1 MFACAQTCHTVIQEE
16 LKQLE
21 SGVCSTTCAL
31 ASARA
36 RHLDLLAARKQL
48 THQCTSSAAA
58 LEAVVT
64 VSRLLPSGSA
74 PVPQASPVGQDTS
87 AAAEATATLPHV
99 HLSTDARAAVTTIP
113 YQRSSSGVLF
123 GRIGAQ
129 VPPPLSSFAFHRAI
143 SIHHL
148 EQDVSSTFSDS
159 LELSVFNFNCRHSA
173 GQFQAAEAARC
184 GCGVS
189 DIAWYS
195 YTQIKVTD
203 DCPPEISTSKDE
215 ESGSLDGKM
224 LSFSTTFNSGP
235 CVASFLLMY
244 LHISLYN
251 MLATEVVQNQEDSR
265 AGTLQ

>member
-87 AAAEATATLPHV
+87 AAATATLPHV
-99 HLSTDARAAVTTIP
+99 PLSTDARAAVTTIP
-113 YQRSSSGVLF
+113 YQRSSSGVFF

-251 MLATEVVQNQEDSR
+251 MLATEVVHNQEDSR